1 MLIYILRLSKQTRK
15 FTLMKK
21 RSLIGL
27 ASIGLLF
34 GLTFSGCGRQPGFTN
49 FTMPVIM
56 PAIQQTN
63 NFHTMALPGEI
74 LVKQKDGSPLA
85 SSFFSQIGIKVIK
98 RVNVLDI
105 NVVKV
110 PTGVT
115 MDAALQ
121 KLNSDPSV
129 EYAEPNYIRKANISV
144 NDEKRKEQFALDK
157 IQADKAWDITM
168 GNNSVVVAVIDTG
181 ADIMH
186 PDLVNQVVEGYSS
199 VRNNAKWVD
208 DNGHG
213 THVAGIIAAIANN
226 GTGIAGLAPKCK
238 IMPVKVLDKTGS
250 GNDAGISEA
259 IVWAADHGASVINM
273 SLGGPGES
281 KTLEKA
287 VNYALKKNVIVCAAM
302 GNEGNNYVNYPAAY
316 QGVIAVGATDEQDNV
331 TQFSNYG
338 KWIAVT
344 APGAQILSTFPTYDV
359 ELNQYGYSK
368 NYAVL
373 DGTSQATPYVSA
385 LSALVRSKF
394 GKISPSSVMTKI
406 KKGADDLGAAG
417 FDEKFGYGRINA
429 FKTLK

>member
-213 THVAGIIAAIANN
+213 THVAGIISAIA
-226 GTGIAGLAPKCK
+226 IFCK
-238 IMPVKVLDKTGS
+238 QKT
-250 GNDAGISEA
+250 
-259 IVWAADHGASVINM
+259 
-273 SLGGPGES
+273 
-281 KTLEKA
+281 
-287 VNYALKKNVIVCAAM
+287 
-302 GNEGNNYVNYPAAY
+302 AY
-316 QGVIAVGATDEQDNV
+316 EM
-331 TQFSNYG
+331 
-338 KWIAVT
+338 
-344 APGAQILSTFPTYDV
+344 
-359 ELNQYGYSK
+359 
-368 NYAVL
+368 
-373 DGTSQATPYVSA
+373 DG
-385 LSALVRSKF
+385 
-394 GKISPSSVMTKI
+394 
-406 KKGADDLGAAG
+406 
-417 FDEKFGYGRINA
+417 
-429 FKTLK
+429 